1 MVHPAVCLER
11 QVIIHSATMNEV
23 VDAAHKALKEM
34 GLKVTEEKSTHDGRT
49 TVLAKEGALVPLVV
63 RTLLFP
69 LSISNYLRAA
79 QRSGVHVVVSPR
91 KDGVHLYSCGIAL
104 DETTG
109 DLARFSKE
117 ELMEEVS
124 GTMESLD
131 FENEFI
137 TRILRAFPK
146 AKEVK

>member
-1 MVHPAVCLER
+1 MVHAAICLER
-11 QVIIHSATMNEV
+11 QVIIHSATVSEV
-23 VDAAHKALKEM
+23 VDACHKALKEM
-34 GLKVTEEKSTHDGRT
+34 GLKVTEEKSAHDGRT
-49 TVLAKEGALVPLVV
+49 TVLAKEGALIPLVV

-69 LSISNYLRAA
+69 LSISNYLKSA
-79 QRSGVHVVVSPR
+79 QRSGVHIVISPR

-137 TRILRAFPK
+137 TRILAAFPK